1 MMDGISTD
9 APLVDDVR
17 PEPPVI
23 SPADF
28 AHEIVDGDAA
38 GFHVRAVTDP
48 AEAETALTLRRVRG
62 SRGTAFTLIRL
73 TDAELLALGRVV
85 GAALAVRFPS
95 FGVRQ

>member
-28 AHEIVDGDAA
+28 AHEVTDSDAA

-48 AEAETALTLRRVRG
+48 ALSETELTLRRVRG
-62 SRGTAFTLIRL
+62 SRATAFTLIRL

-85 GAALAVRFPS
+85 GAALEVRAPS
-95 FGVRQ
+95 LGVRQ